1 MDYNKYSKD
10 VHTIIDNLSKKERN
24 YIGNGY
30 FVDSNHIIYRKIEY
44 VGNKPVGFIDVYSL
58 PKFKNYG
65 LIIIAVSKDVRGK
78 GVGKKLVN
86 SAIQNCKNNKDIN
99 KLRWLADSDNIASID
114 LAKSLGFKLNSDGE
128 DKKEFIYDLKNNKFI
143 TEASTA
149 LYAGVGT
156 LLMSCLVYEKLI
168 KSTNKHDKIK
178 FKMEKIKNDLKN
190 KETSYKCK
198 SKNEV
203 SKDFEILY
211 DDAENILKSNL
222 KEVAD
227 LYIKAYNESNFKKE
241 YGKYFKIFPQKYD
254 TEYTLTYKK
263 NETRCMYSIFLN
275 VATISVNN
283 PDEDVVSKIMDEAD
297 EILDIYSK
305 KRNKLKI
312 DHDIDIEEQST
323 WDNNGCDKNIYLS
336 YYIWLKP
343 KSNTDMYKE
352 TTGYDKYSN
361 DIHMI
366 IDNLSKRDRSYIGSD
381 YWLTADYIVYRN
393 VEYDNGVPIGFI
405 DLHQNPNSKGFAVM
419 TIAINKELCSKNIDK
434 KLIYSAMEFCK
445 NNGIYELRWLV
456 GSDDTYKFN
465 LARSLNFEL
474 LYNIDDERCFIYDI
488 NNFNSSEISMESV
501 IFSTD
506 NIEYNTDTLKPNSD
520 NNILFITGFSGSGK
534 STLMA
539 NLKEKYGNNIITI
552 AGDIFF
558 MVCVYK
564 YRMANTT
571 TELKG
576 VNRFDISRESSKLY
590 IGPVLKRYFDIYYKD
605 INLSNGKF
613 SNKEL
618 FVYWEHF
625 INWLYNDV
633 KENTSLYRNK
643 IIVVEGIQIYVTNP
657 ELYKDH
663 ALIITGTSMLKS
675 YFRKAK
681 RDIISDRKYDWK
693 HIKTLFTMIPVYLN
707 DISNLNRLK
716 RTMSESCDNINMF
729 DETSL
734 TEACKDINTARKF
747 LQEVDNLSKKY
758 DANFFIVT
766 DGASMTRNGRGKSE
780 PAVKNARDNQIE
792 WEKKNGGNPD
802 EDWLKHINESTLS
815 SKERSKL
822 DDDIFGIP
830 SLRKYPLNDK
840 AHVLAAIR
848 MFNRV
853 DRKHEKELA
862 HNIITAM
869 EKYKISTDII
879 GPKNRLQTYI

>member
-10 VHTIIDNLSKKERN
+10 VHTIIDNLSKEESN
-24 YIGNGY
+24 HIGNGY
-30 FVDSNHIIYRKIEY
+30 WIDSDHIIYRKVEY
-44 VGNKPVGFIDVYSL
+44 MNNKPVGFIDVYSL

-65 LIIIAVSKDVRGK
+65 LIIIAVSKDARGK

-99 KLRWLADSDNIASID
+99 KLRWLADSDNTASINM
-114 LAKSLGFKLNSDGE
+114 AKSLGFKLNSDGE

-168 KSTNKHDKIK
+168 KSTNEHDKIK
-178 FKMEKIKNDLKN
+178 FKMEKLKNDLRN

-203 SKDFEILY
+203 SKDFEILS

-465 LARSLNFEL
+465 LAKSLNFEL

-501 IFSTD
+501 IFATD
-506 NIEYNTDTLKPNSD
+506 NIEYNTDTLKHNSD
-520 NNILFITGFSGSGK
+520 NQALWI
-534 STLMA
+534 
-539 NLKEKYGNNIITI
+539 YG
-552 AGDIFF
+552 D
-558 MVCVYK
+558 
-564 YRMANTT
+564 R
-571 TELKG
+571 
-576 VNRFDISRESSKLY
+576 S
-590 IGPVLKRYFDIYYKD
+590 
-605 INLSNGKF
+605 
-613 SNKEL
+613 
-618 FVYWEHF
+618 
-625 INWLYNDV
+625 
-633 KENTSLYRNK
+633 
-643 IIVVEGIQIYVTNP
+643 IIV
-657 ELYKDH
+657 
-663 ALIITGTSMLKS
+663 
-675 YFRKAK
+675 
-681 RDIISDRKYDWK
+681 
-693 HIKTLFTMIPVYLN
+693 
-707 DISNLNRLK
+707 
-716 RTMSESCDNINMF
+716 ESC
-729 DETSL
+729 
-734 TEACKDINTARKF
+734 KDAESERKF

-780 PAVKNARDNQIE
+780 PAVKNARDKQIE

-802 EDWLKHINESTLS
+802 EGLKHINESTLP
-815 SKERSKL
+815 SKERRKL
-822 DDDIFGIP
+822 DDDVFGIP

-862 HNIITAM
+862 HNIIAAM

>member
-30 FVDSNHIIYRKIEY
+30 WVDSNHIIYRKVEY
-44 VGNKPVGFIDVYSL
+44 ISNKPVGFIDVYSL

-65 LIIIAVSKDVRGK
+65 LIIIAVSKDARGK

-168 KSTNKHDKIK
+168 KSTNEHDKIK
-178 FKMEKIKNDLKN
+178 FKMEKLKNDLRN

-203 SKDFEILY
+203 SKDFEILS

-222 KEVAD
+222 KEVVD

-241 YGKYFKIFPQKYD
+241 YGEYFKIFPQKYD
-254 TEYTLTYKK
+254 TEYTLIYEK

-275 VATISVNN
+275 IATISVNN
-283 PDEDVVSKIMDEAD
+283 PDENFVSKIMDEAD

-343 KSNTDMYKE
+343 KSNTDTYKE

-381 YWLTADYIVYRN
+381 YWLTADYIIYRN

-405 DLHQNPNSKGFAVM
+405 DLHQNPNSKGFAVL

-456 GSDDTYKFN
+456 GSDDIYKFN
-465 LARSLNFEL
+465 LAKSLNFEL

-506 NIEYNTDTLKPNSD
+506 NIEYNTDT
-520 NNILFITGFSGSGK
+520 
-534 STLMA
+534 
-539 NLKEKYGNNIITI
+539 
-552 AGDIFF
+552 
-558 MVCVYK
+558 
-564 YRMANTT
+564 
-571 TELKG
+571 
-576 VNRFDISRESSKLY
+576 
-590 IGPVLKRYFDIYYKD
+590 
-605 INLSNGKF
+605 
-613 SNKEL
+613 
-618 FVYWEHF
+618 
-625 INWLYNDV
+625 
-633 KENTSLYRNK
+633 
-643 IIVVEGIQIYVTNP
+643 
-657 ELYKDH
+657 
-663 ALIITGTSMLKS
+663 
-675 YFRKAK
+675 
-681 RDIISDRKYDWK
+681 
-693 HIKTLFTMIPVYLN
+693 
-707 DISNLNRLK
+707 
-716 RTMSESCDNINMF
+716 
-729 DETSL
+729 
-734 TEACKDINTARKF
+734 
-747 LQEVDNLSKKY
+747 
-758 DANFFIVT
+758 
-766 DGASMTRNGRGKSE
+766 
-780 PAVKNARDNQIE
+780 
-792 WEKKNGGNPD
+792 
-802 EDWLKHINESTLS
+802 LKHINESTLS

-879 GPKNRLQTYI
+879 GPKNRLQSYI

>member
-10 VHTIIDNLSKKERN
+10 VHTIIDNLSKEESN
-24 YIGNGY
+24 HIGNGY
-30 FVDSNHIIYRKIEY
+30 WVDSNHIIYRKVEY
-44 VGNKPVGFIDVYSL
+44 IGNKPVGFIDVYSL

-65 LIIIAVSKDVRGK
+65 LIIIAVSKDARGK

-99 KLRWLADSDNIASID
+99 KLRWLADSDNTASINM
-114 LAKSLGFKLNSDGE
+114 AKSLGFKLNSDGE

-168 KSTNKHDKIK
+168 KSTNEHDKIK
-178 FKMEKIKNDLKN
+178 FKMEKLKNDLRN

-203 SKDFEILY
+203 SKDFEILS

-465 LARSLNFEL
+465 LAKSLNFEL

-506 NIEYNTDTLKPNSD
+506 NIEYNTDTLKHNSD
-520 NNILFITGFSGSGK
+520 NQALWI
-534 STLMA
+534 
-539 NLKEKYGNNIITI
+539 YG
-552 AGDIFF
+552 D
-558 MVCVYK
+558 
-564 YRMANTT
+564 R
-571 TELKG
+571 
-576 VNRFDISRESSKLY
+576 S
-590 IGPVLKRYFDIYYKD
+590 
-605 INLSNGKF
+605 
-613 SNKEL
+613 
-618 FVYWEHF
+618 
-625 INWLYNDV
+625 
-633 KENTSLYRNK
+633 
-643 IIVVEGIQIYVTNP
+643 IIV
-657 ELYKDH
+657 
-663 ALIITGTSMLKS
+663 
-675 YFRKAK
+675 
-681 RDIISDRKYDWK
+681 
-693 HIKTLFTMIPVYLN
+693 
-707 DISNLNRLK
+707 
-716 RTMSESCDNINMF
+716 ESC
-729 DETSL
+729 
-734 TEACKDINTARKF
+734 KDAESERKF

-780 PAVKNARDNQIE
+780 PAVKNARDKQIE

-802 EDWLKHINESTLS
+802 EGLKHINESTLP
-815 SKERSKL
+815 SKERRKL
-822 DDDIFGIP
+822 DDDVFGIP

-862 HNIITAM
+862 HNIIAAM

>member
-10 VHTIIDNLSKKERN
+10 VHTIIDNLSKEESN
-24 YIGNGY
+24 HIGNGY
-30 FVDSNHIIYRKIEY
+30 WVDSNHIIYRKVEY
-44 VGNKPVGFIDVYSL
+44 IGNKPVGFIDVYSL

-65 LIIIAVSKDVRGK
+65 LIIIAVSKDARGK

-99 KLRWLADSDNIASID
+99 KLRWLADSDNTASINM
-114 LAKSLGFKLNSDGE
+114 AKSLGFKLNSDGE

-168 KSTNKHDKIK
+168 KSTNEHDKIK
-178 FKMEKIKNDLKN
+178 FKMEKLKNDLRN

-203 SKDFEILY
+203 SKDFEILS

-465 LARSLNFEL
+465 LAKSLNFEL

-506 NIEYNTDTLKPNSD
+506 NIEYNTDTLKHNSD
-520 NNILFITGFSGSGK
+520 NQALWI
-534 STLMA
+534 
-539 NLKEKYGNNIITI
+539 YG
-552 AGDIFF
+552 D
-558 MVCVYK
+558 
-564 YRMANTT
+564 R
-571 TELKG
+571 
-576 VNRFDISRESSKLY
+576 S
-590 IGPVLKRYFDIYYKD
+590 
-605 INLSNGKF
+605 
-613 SNKEL
+613 
-618 FVYWEHF
+618 
-625 INWLYNDV
+625 
-633 KENTSLYRNK
+633 
-643 IIVVEGIQIYVTNP
+643 IIV
-657 ELYKDH
+657 
-663 ALIITGTSMLKS
+663 
-675 YFRKAK
+675 
-681 RDIISDRKYDWK
+681 
-693 HIKTLFTMIPVYLN
+693 
-707 DISNLNRLK
+707 
-716 RTMSESCDNINMF
+716 ESC
-729 DETSL
+729 
-734 TEACKDINTARKF
+734 KDVETARKF

-780 PAVKNARDNQIE
+780 PAVKNARDKQIE

-802 EDWLKHINESTLS
+802 EGLKHINESTLP
-815 SKERSKL
+815 SKERRKL
-822 DDDIFGIP
+822 DDDVFGIP

-862 HNIITAM
+862 HNIIAAM